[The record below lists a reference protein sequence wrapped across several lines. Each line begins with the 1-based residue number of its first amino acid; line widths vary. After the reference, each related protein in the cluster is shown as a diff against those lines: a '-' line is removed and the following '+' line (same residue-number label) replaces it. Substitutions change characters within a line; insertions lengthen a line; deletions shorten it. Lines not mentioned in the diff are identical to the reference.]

1 MNFKLNTFLK
11 GGLTLLM
18 VIMLGS
24 FAIAQRTVKGKVT
37 DAASGEALIG
47 ANVVAKGTTSGAV
60 TDIDGMYSVNV
71 PAGSTALEI
80 SYAGYET
87 QSITLGT
94 SNVVDVALKAGR
106 VLEDVVV
113 VGYGSIKKTDATGAV
128 AAIAEKDFNKG
139 VIVSPEQLMQG
150 RVAGVQ
156 ITSASG
162 EPGGGID
169 IRIRGTSSIRSGN
182 NPLFVVDGVP
192 LSGDATSGTGA
203 DAGLGSS
210 AARNPLNFLN
220 PNDIERI
227 DVLKDASA
235 TAIYGSRG
243 ANGVVLITTK
253 KGKDGKSSLDYGYS
267 IGISNITKRYDLLN
281 AADYVAQTEKLLGAA
296 VAKERN
302 FGGATDWQ
310 DEVFRTG
317 YAHNHNLSYGGGNAN
332 GNYRFSVGY
341 LNQSGIVKNSGLK
354 KYTARFNAGQNLWN
368 NRLKMGVEATVANT
382 LDQGAPITQN
392 GGYEGDLIGAILKSN
407 PTIPAYTTV
416 NGKQVAYQRK
426 KADGG
431 VINDEPTPSA
441 LLDFTKDNTNTLR
454 ALGNLNAELK
464 IIDGL
469 TFKTVL
475 GFDKSLSS
483 RKAAWSRALQSP
495 RTYGSGRLYTNDI
508 QVDNRLWENY
518 FTYNKKFGSVDFTGM
533 AGYSYQSFDNSGKR
547 TQTAGFLVDDLDL
560 MINNSSAVDLST
572 VNDDKGN
579 LVDPNKFKSVV
590 NSNASFDELQS
601 YFGRLNFSISDKYLL
616 TATMRADGSTKF
628 GGDNKYGYFPSV
640 AGKWRLIQ
648 ESFIPKN
655 LFSDLALRAGWGVTG
670 NQEIPHNL
678 FDGRQRY
685 SDINLNQGGNDF
697 NDGGLNDVSFRNPKL
712 KWETT
717 NQVNIGLDFGFANN
731 RISGSIDW
739 YNKNT
744 TGALVKTLSA
754 QPAATKFTWENLDCN
769 IINKGIELAL
779 NLVAVNTKD
788 FNWTISGNV
797 AHNTNEVTNFGQ
809 RIIPTG
815 RIHGQGLSEAFAQ
828 AIANNQPL
836 YAYYVRD
843 FDKFS
848 TDGNEQLYVSGDVQ
862 SFVGKSPLPKVV
874 AGLTNS
880 FSYKGLDLSVF
891 FNGAFGHYIYNNTAN
906 AYFTVGSFAGGRNVP
921 ASTLTTGEGA
931 RNSPD
936 VSDRFL
942 EKGNFIR
949 LSNLSLGYTIKP
961 GANISAVRLFL
972 VGQNLMTFT
981 KYTGQDPEVNTN
993 KALDD
998 VPSASI
1004 DYTAYPR
1011 ARTITVGA
1019 NVTF

>member
-1 MNFKLNTFLK
+1 MNLKLNTFLK
-11 GGLTLLM
+11 NGLLLM
-18 VIMLGS
+18 VAIMLGVTVQ
-24 FAIAQRTVKGKVT
+24 AQRTVKGKLS
-37 DAASGEALIG
+37 DASSGEALIG
-47 ANVVAKGTTSGAV
+47 ANVVTTGSNAV
-60 TDIDGMYSVNV
+60 TDVDGMYSINV
-71 PAGSTALEI
+71 PAGATVLTF
-80 SYAGYET
+80 SYTGYDSQT
-87 QSITLGT
+87 VSLGS
-94 SNVVDVALKAGR
+94 SNVVDVALRAGK

-113 VGYGSIKKTDATGAV
+113 VGYGSIKKSDATGAV
-128 AAIAEKDFNKG
+128 SSITEKDFNKG

-156 ITSASG
+156 ITAASG
-162 EPGGGID
+162 EPGGGVD

-182 NPLFVVDGVP
+182 NPLFVIDGVP
-192 LSGDATSGTGA
+192 LAGDATSGGGA

-227 DVLKDASA
+227 DVLKDASS

-253 KGKDGKSSLDYGYS
+253 KGKEGKSSLDYGYS
-267 IGISNITKRYDLLN
+267 LGISNITKRYDLLN
-281 AADYVAQTEKLLGAA
+281 AADYRAETTKLLGAA
-296 VAKERN
+296 VAKERDL
-302 FGGATDWQ
+302 GSTTDWQ
-310 DEVFRTG
+310 DEVFRTA
-317 YAHNHNLSYGGGNAN
+317 YTHNHNLSYGGGNAS

-341 LNQSGIVKNSGLK
+341 LNQDGIVKNTGLK

-368 NRLKMGVEATVANT
+368 NRLKMGVEATIANT

-392 GGYEGDLIGAILKSN
+392 GGYEGDLIGALLKSN
-407 PTIPAYTTV
+407 PTAPAYTTV

-426 KADGG
+426 KSDGSA
-431 VINDEPTPSA
+431 IKDEPTPSA
-441 LLDFTKDNTNTLR
+441 LLDYTKDNTNTLR

-469 TFKTVL
+469 TFKTVV
-475 GFDKSLSS
+475 GFDRSLSS
-483 RKAAWSRALQSP
+483 RKSAWSRALQSP
-495 RTYGSGRLYTNDI
+495 RTFGSGRLYTNDI
-508 QVDNRLWENY
+508 QTDNRLWENY
-518 FTYNKKFGSVDFTGM
+518 FTYTKKFGSVDFTGL

-560 MINNSSAVDLST
+560 MINNASAVDLST
-572 VNDDKGN
+572 VKNDKGEQVN
-579 LVDPNKFKSVV
+579 ANSFKSVV

-601 YFGRLNFSISDKYLL
+601 YFGRLNFGISDKYLF

-648 ESFIPKN
+648 ENFIPKT
-655 LFSDLALRAGWGVTG
+655 LFSDLALRAGWGITG

-685 SDINLNQGGNDF
+685 SDLNLNDGGSGY
-697 NDGGLNDVSFRNPKL
+697 NDGGLNDVSFANPNL

-717 NQVNIGLDFGFANN
+717 NQINVGLDFGFANN
-731 RISGSIDW
+731 RISGSVDY

-744 TGALVKTLSA
+744 TGSLVKTLAA
-754 QPAATKFTWENLDCN
+754 QPAPNKFKWENLDAN
-769 IINKGIELAL
+769 IINKGIELSL
-779 NLVAVNTKD
+779 NVVAVNTKD

-797 AHNTNEVTNFGQ
+797 AHNTNTVTNFGE
-809 RIIPTG
+809 RIIQTG
-815 RIHGQGLSEAFAQ
+815 RINGQGLSEAYAQ

-836 YAYYVRD
+836 YAYYLRE
-843 FDKFS
+843 FDGFS
-848 TDGNEQLYVSGDVQ
+848 ADGSQQKYIGGDVQ
-862 SFVGKSPLPKVV
+862 NFVGKSPLPKVV

-921 ASTLTTGEGA
+921 ASTLTTGESA

-936 VSDRFL
+936 VSTRFL
-942 EKGNFIR
+942 EKGNFVR
-949 LSNLSLGYTIKP
+949 LSNISLGYTIKP
-961 GANISAVRLFL
+961 TANVSAIRIFAVA
-972 VGQNLMTFT
+972 QNLMTFT
-981 KYTGQDPEVNTN
+981 KYSGQDPEVNTN
-993 KALDD
+993 KAIDD

>member
-1 MNFKLNTFLK
+1 MNFKLNTFMK
-11 GGLTLLM
+11 SGLLM
-18 VIMLGS
+18 MVAILLGT
-24 FAIAQRTVKGKVT
+24 FAYAQRTVKGKVT
-37 DAASGEALIG
+37 DASNGEALIG
-47 ANVVAKGTTSGAV
+47 ANIVTQGANATTDV
-60 TDIDGMYSVNV
+60 DGMYSLNV
-71 PAGSTALEI
+71 PSGASSLTV
-80 SYAGYET
+80 SYAGYDAQT
-87 QSITLGT
+87 ISLGS
-94 SNVVDVALKAGR
+94 SNVVDIALRAGK

-113 VGYGSIKKTDATGAV
+113 IGYGTVKKSDATGAT
-128 AAIAEKDFNKG
+128 AAITEKDFNKG

-162 EPGGGID
+162 EPGGGVD

-182 NPLFVVDGVP
+182 NPLFVIDGIP
-192 LSGDATSGTGA
+192 LSGDATSGEGTNG
-203 DAGLGSS
+203 GLGSA

-267 IGISNITKRYDLLN
+267 LGVSNITKRFDLLD
-281 AADYVAQTEKLLGAA
+281 AAAFKAESTKLLGAA
-296 VAKERN
+296 VAAERD
-302 FGGATDWQ
+302 FKGDTDWQ
-310 DEVFRTG
+310 DEVLRTG

-341 LNQSGIVKNSGLK
+341 LDQTGIIKNSGLK
-354 KYTARFNAGQNLWN
+354 KYTARFNATQGIWN
-368 NRLKMGVEATVANT
+368 NRLRMGVEATVANT
-382 LDQGAPITQN
+382 RDQAAPITQN
-392 GGYEGDLIGAILKSN
+392 SGYEGDLLGAILKSN

-416 NGKQVAYQRK
+416 NGKQVAFQRK
-426 KADGG
+426 KADGSP
-431 VINDEPTPSA
+431 INDEPTPSA
-441 LLDFTKDNTNTLR
+441 LLEYTKDNTNTLR
-454 ALGNLNAELK
+454 AIGNVNAELT
-464 IIDGL
+464 IVDGL

-475 GFDKSLSS
+475 GFDRSLSN
-483 RKAAWSRALQSP
+483 RTAALSRALQSP
-495 RTYGSGRLYTNDI
+495 RTFGSGRLFTNDI
-508 QVDNRLWENY
+508 QADNRLWENY
-518 FTYNKKFGSVDFTGM
+518 FTYTKKFGNVDFSGM
-533 AGYSYQSFDNSGKR
+533 AGYSYQSFDNSGRR
-547 TQTAGFLVDDLDL
+547 TQTAGFAVDDLDL
-560 MINNSSAVDLST
+560 MINNSAAV
-572 VNDDKGN
+572 
-579 LVDPNKFKSVV
+579 NKDTYKSII
-590 NSNASFDELQS
+590 NSNSTFDELQS
-601 YFGRLNFSISDKYLL
+601 YFGRLNFGISDKYLF

-628 GGDNKYGYFPSV
+628 GGNNKYGYFPSF

-648 ESFIPKN
+648 ENFIPKN
-655 LFSDLALRAGWGVTG
+655 LFSDLSLRAGFGVTG

-678 FDGRQRY
+678 YDGRQRY
-685 SDINLNQGGNDF
+685 SDFNLNEGGNGL
-697 NDGGLNDVSFRNPKL
+697 NDGGLADVSFRSPDL

-717 NQVNIGLDFGFANN
+717 NQINVGIDFGFANN
-731 RISGSIDW
+731 RVSGSLDW

-744 TGALVKTLSA
+744 TGSLVKTIAA
-754 QPAATKFTWENLDCN
+754 QPAPNKFKWENLDAN
-769 IINKGIELAL
+769 IINKGVELAL
-779 NLVAVNTKD
+779 NVVAVNKSD

-797 AHNTNEVTNFGQ
+797 AHNTNTVTNFGE
-809 RIIPTG
+809 RIIQTG
-815 RIHGQGLSEAFAQ
+815 RINGQGLSEAYAQ

-843 FDKFS
+843 YDGYVNE
-848 TDGNEQLYVSGDVQ
+848 GNEQKYIGGDVQ
-862 SFVGKSPLPKVV
+862 QFVGKSPLPKVV

-880 FSYKGLDLSVF
+880 LSYKGFDASIF

-906 AYFTVGSFAGGRNVP
+906 AFFTVGSFAGGRNVTTT
-921 ASTLTTGEGA
+921 TLTTGEGP

-949 LSNLSLGYTIKP
+949 LNNLSLGYTIKP
-961 GANISAVRLFL
+961 KTNISAVRLF
-972 VGQNLMTFT
+972 VVAQNLATFT
-981 KYTGQDPEVNTN
+981 KYSGQDPEVNTN
-993 KALDD
+993 KAIDD

-1011 ARTITVGA
+1011 AKTITFGA